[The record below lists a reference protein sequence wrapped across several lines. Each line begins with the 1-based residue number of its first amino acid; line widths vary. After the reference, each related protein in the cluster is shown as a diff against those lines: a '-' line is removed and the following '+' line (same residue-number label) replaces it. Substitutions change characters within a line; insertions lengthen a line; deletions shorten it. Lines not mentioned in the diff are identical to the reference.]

1 MDNFD
6 KFFENLDELDNKEII
21 KEDNDY
27 KDCCKN
33 KNNIR
38 IDEKSQT
45 VCNVCRTILNHI
57 VDNPE
62 WRYYGAND
70 SKKSD
75 PTRCGMPV
83 NVLLPESSVGSDI
96 KYNQN
101 PEMYKIRKLQQW
113 NSMPYKERS
122 LYKVFTELADI
133 CHKNHLPSIILN
145 EAKSIYKIISNTKI
159 SRGSNRIGIKAA
171 TVYFACKECNVP
183 RSSKEIAVMFN
194 IDITVMTKGIKN
206 CNEILHMNKN
216 HKNRFKNH
224 DSIYPI
230 DFIER
235 FCNRLNIDDHIDTI
249 KEICKITIDKN
260 IISENTPPSIAAGCI
275 FLFLKIKNIK
285 ISKKQLADTCKI
297 SEVTINKCTKKLE
310 SNLHLFTELNI

>member
-1 MDNFD
+1 MDYYD
-6 KFFENLDELDNKEII
+6 KFFDNLDDLNQLNKKNTTKEKNCCTNQKNFLIDDQGQLQCAICHNIMNKII
-21 KEDNDY
+21 
-27 KDCCKN
+27 
-33 KNNIR
+33 
-38 IDEKSQT
+38 
-45 VCNVCRTILNHI
+45 
-57 VDNPE
+57 DNPE
-62 WRYYGAND
+62 WRYYGSND
-70 SKKSD
+70 TKKSD

-83 NVLLPESSVGSDI
+83 NTLLPISSVGSDI
-96 KYNQN
+96 KFNYN

-122 LYKVFTELADI
+122 LYKVFTEITEI
-133 CHKNHLPSIILN
+133 CKKNNLPSIIIN

-183 RSSKEIAVMFN
+183 RSSKEIADMFH
-194 IDITVMTKGIKN
+194 IDITVMTKGTKM
-206 CNEILHMNKN
+206 CQEILHMNKKN
-216 HKNRFKNH
+216 KNRFKNH

-235 FCNRLNIDDHIDTI
+235 FCNKLNLDQYINTI
-249 KEICKITIDKN
+249 KLICNISIENN

-275 FLFLKIKNIK
+275 FLFVKNNNIK
-285 ISKKQLADTCKI
+285 ISKKQISDICKI

-310 SNLHLFTELNI
+310 SYNHLFTELNV